1 MAKKTPKAKAQQLS
15 EETLAQLASVRTSRK
30 RLTVDR
36 GAAQANAGAMD
47 QVDERQAR
55 GNYLAQ
61 LRCLLTEDD
70 QERAKKEALE
80 YKF

>member
-15 EETLAQLASVRTSRK
+15 EETLAQLASV
-30 RLTVDR
+30 
-36 GAAQANAGAMD
+36 NAGAMD